1 MIASVTNAGGGPQ
14 GVRGLIS
21 TKMGSRKMVL
31 GESKDKGNH
40 NLVKDINLFYLQLC
54 NWAADHS
61 LALVSILMARG
72 EWLII

>member
-40 NLVKDINLFYLQLC
+40 NLVKDINLFYFQLW
-54 NWAADHS
+54 NWAAYHS
-61 LALVSILMARG
+61 MALVSILMGQRK
-72 EWLII
+72 WLII